1 METRADTAK
10 TKNMT
15 RAAEMKTLRT
25 VKGVSLKDQIWSDI
39 IREDLKTQDIVRF
52 SRSMGEMGKAW

>member
-1 METRADTAK
+1 
-10 TKNMT
+10 
-15 RAAEMKTLRT
+15 MKTLRT

-52 SRSMGEMGKAW
+52 SRSMGEMGKAC